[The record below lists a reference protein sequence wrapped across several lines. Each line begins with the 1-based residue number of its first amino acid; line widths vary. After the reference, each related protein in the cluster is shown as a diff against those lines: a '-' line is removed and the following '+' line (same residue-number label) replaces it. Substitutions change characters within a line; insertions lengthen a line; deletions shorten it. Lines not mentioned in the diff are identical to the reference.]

1 MRKIIAGINMTLD
14 GFCDHT
20 KVDPDEEIHQHYSDL
35 LRSSG
40 VIIFGRITYEL
51 MEFWKTVIENP
62 TGNQAMDDF
71 AAAIDRIPK
80 VVFSHTLTEVGW
92 KTARVATRGL
102 EEEVRALKE
111 QPGPDILVG
120 SRSLITSLMK
130 AGLIDELQLTIHPV
144 IVGDGLPLFESITDR
159 TTLKLIGTKT
169 FGCGAVTLTYQ

>member
-1 MRKIIAGINMTLD
+1 MTLD